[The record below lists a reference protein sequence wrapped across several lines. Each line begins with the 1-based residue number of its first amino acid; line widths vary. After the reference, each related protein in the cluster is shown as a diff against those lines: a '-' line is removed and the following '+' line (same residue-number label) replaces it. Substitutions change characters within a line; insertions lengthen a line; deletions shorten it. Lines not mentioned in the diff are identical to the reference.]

1 LKQIATFARGSFA
14 TDPDLSGEISEGHA
28 AIEERRKGEEAN
40 PNYRDQRSWRKEDK
54 FKGIQG

>member
-14 TDPDLSGEISEGHA
+14 KT